1 MLVRFDYPKTFDN
14 IMEDYCS
21 TDCIPARSTYPAMD
35 IVEQEN
41 EIIVSAE
48 LPGMKKEDVKIT
60 FVKNVLAISGERKPV
75 ELSEKAKVLLKET
88 QSESFDRSVRLGYEI
103 DSAKISAEMS
113 NGILT
118 ITLPKAEEAK
128 PKQIEVKVK

>member
-1 MLVRFDYPKTFDN
+1 MLVRFDSPITRGNLFENFFSSDA
-14 IMEDYCS
+14 MPDRCACAE
-21 TDCIPARSTYPAMD
+21 PAMD

-41 EIIVSAE
+41 EIVVSAE

-60 FVKNVLAISGERKPV
+60 FEKNVLSISGERKPV

-103 DSAKISAEMS
+103 DSSKISAEMS
-113 NGILT
+113 KGILT
-118 ITLPKAEEAK
+118 ITLPKTEA
-128 PKQIEVKVK
+128 VKAREISIN

>member
-1 MLVRFDYPKTFDN
+1 MLVRFDSPITRESLFENFFSSDVQPSHCACA
-14 IMEDYCS
+14 E
-21 TDCIPARSTYPAMD
+21 PALD

-41 EIIVSAE
+41 DIVVSAE

-60 FVKNVLAISGERKPV
+60 FEKNVLTISGERKPA

-88 QSESFDRSVRLGYEI
+88 QSESFERSVRLGYEI
-103 DSAKISAEMS
+103 ESSKISAEMS

-118 ITLPKAEEAK
+118 ITLPKTET
-128 PKQIEVKVK
+128 VKAREISIN

>member
-1 MLVRFDYPKTFDN
+1 MLVPFDYPRTCECDSLMNDFLA
-14 IMEDYCS
+14 
-21 TDCIPARSTYPAMD
+21 TDRLPVRTEFPALD
-35 IVEQEN
+35 IIEQEN
-41 EIIVSAE
+41 EIVVSAE

-60 FVKNVLAISGERKPV
+60 FEKNVLAISGERKPV

-103 DSAKISAEMS
+103 NSAKISAEMS

-118 ITLPKAEEAK
+118 ITLPKTEA
-128 PKQIEVKVK
+128 VKAREISIN

>member
-1 MLVRFDYPKTFDN
+1 
-14 IMEDYCS
+14 
-21 TDCIPARSTYPAMD
+21 MD

-88 QSESFDRSVRLGYEI
+88 QSESFDRSVRLGYEV